1 MIGEYKNGNT
11 LVSIFE
17 DGTVIKYTADDEFN
31 WEFPNSMD
39 VKITDSCDMGCRYC
53 HEGSTPSGKH
63 GNIHLP
69 FFDSLHPYT
78 EIALGGGN
86 ILAHPDIEELLIFL
100 KSKDVIAN
108 ITVNQVHY
116 LKEYDKISNWIDRGL
131 VKGIGISLTDYRT
144 IDELVYHASAY
155 PHSVIHVINGIFNDR
170 EYDKIKG
177 HGLKLLILGYKDLRR
192 GHTNLL
198 NDSESIRNNK
208 KWLTA
213 HLKYMVE
220 DFEAIALDN
229 LAVEQLP
236 VHEIVGDNLW
246 PFFFQGNDGRESGT
260 MYIDCVKEEFALSS
274 TSLERFPL
282 MDSVDDMY
290 KIIKERS

>member
-1 MIGEYKNGNT
+1 MIGKYKNGNAR
-11 LVSIFE
+11 VSIFE
-17 DGTVIKYTADDEFN
+17 DGTVIKYAIGNEFR

-53 HEGSTPSGKH
+53 HEGSTSNGKH

-108 ITVNQVHY
+108 ITVNQAHY
-116 LKEYDKISNWIDRGL
+116 LRDYDRISNWIDRGL

-144 IDELVYHASAY
+144 IDELVQRASSY
-155 PHSVIHVINGIFNDR
+155 PHSVIHVINGIFNER

-208 KWLTA
+208 KWLLA
-213 HLKYMVE
+213 NLKSMKSE
-220 DFEAIALDN
+220 FKAIAFDN

-236 VHEIVGDNLW
+236 AHEIVGDKLW
-246 PFFFQGNDGRESGT
+246 PFFFQGNDGKESGT
-260 MYIDCVKEEFALSS
+260 MYIDCVKEEYAVSS
-274 TSLERFPL
+274 TSKERFPL
-282 MDSVDDMY
+282 KSTVDEMF
-290 KIIKERS
+290 RSL